1 MVKQASLFS
10 QLLCLVDRHRFER
23 EVRRF
28 EADAFQPKVCKNEYK
43 GRVAQIVTL
52 IMLL

>member
-1 MVKQASLFS
+1 MAKRLSRRPLRRIIKLQVELGPYSVEGIDRVAS
-10 QLLCLVDRHRFER
+10 
-23 EVRRF
+23 
-28 EADAFQPKVCKNEYK
+28 K